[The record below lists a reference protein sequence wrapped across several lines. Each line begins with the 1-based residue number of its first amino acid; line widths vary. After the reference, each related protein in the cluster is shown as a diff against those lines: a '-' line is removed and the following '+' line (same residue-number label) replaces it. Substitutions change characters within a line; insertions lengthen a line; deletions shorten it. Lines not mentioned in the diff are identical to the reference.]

1 MSGIVR
7 DFSLSSIEHLREII
21 RENMEEDGELFLV
34 DWVKDWFMDDL
45 NIEDYIND
53 IDTYHANMVDKYDIS
68 YKKFDEI
75 LNKLHAVDISYAD
88 RFNSIYE
95 GLSSFNAKIMN
106 VTAIIDPSAVTLDEN
121 VYEELLDGL
130 ETLYTNDLTKVK
142 NTIDNDESELNESL
156 REVPWY
162 ESALDF
168 VAGAGVE
175 LVKNNLEGLVFIPY
189 AIVDGIFGTNLNE
202 NLDLLLNN
210 AEEKYI
216 LPHIGNK
223 QAYYYGKATGDVITM
238 IEGAYGIAKGLFKIV
253 SGLGLAGGGFV
264 LEASGVGVIFG
275 AAAQAVSI
283 PLVVAGTAEM
293 SLALAVAAEGY
304 GNFNDNMMMASSSSN
319 INDSIERKQK
329 DLESDLKNSSGR
341 VEGEST
347 LGKTK
352 YDNIKLDSLSEE
364 QLNKV
369 TSDIRCNGGSPIEIP
384 YNAVVKAQSKKAGYE
399 QISYKWSDG
408 KYTYEARWHTE
419 TPGAAKYDRGT
430 TWVVNRTIPGNA
442 NGVQKVVQVKVGDKW
457 IDNSIWQQAVRAN
470 QKGIATQEQMN
481 LLEKGHWLAK

>member
-21 RENMEEDGELFLV
+21 RKNVEEDGELFLV

-75 LNKLHAVDISYAD
+75 LNKVHAVDISYAD

-142 NTIDNDESELNESL
+142 NTIDNDESELNEAL

-264 LEASGVGVIFG
+264 LEASGVGAIFG

-304 GNFNDNMMMASSSSN
+304 GNLNDNMMMASSSSN
-319 INDSIERKQK
+319 INDSTRSKQK
-329 DLESDLKNSSGR
+329 DLDSNLKEIKKVSKSSSRLSGKEVELKWLSDNYKAVEVKGTVKVNGETRDVSRRVYQTEIDWDYVPKDPQANGLSNKQLASKGRSPYAVDKNG
-341 VEGEST
+341 VEAKIELHHLTQLEAGSMVEIAAT
-347 LGKTK
+347 THDEYTK
-352 YDNIKLDSLSEE
+352 ILHGIVE
-364 QLNKV
+364 
-369 TSDIRCNGGSPIEIP
+369 NGGSFRNNEILDKQ
-384 YNAVVKAQSKKAGYE
+384 YSNFLKKY
-399 QISYKWSDG
+399 W
-408 KYTYEARWHTE
+408 RWR
-419 TPGAAKYDRGT
+419 AK
-430 TWVVNRTIPGNA
+430 
-442 NGVQKVVQVKVGDKW
+442 
-457 IDNSIWQQAVRAN
+457 
-470 QKGIATQEQMN
+470 N
-481 LLEKGHWLAK
+481 L